1 MSGGDQWKDRLGDGI
16 EIDESLLFDDNDGSG
31 GASQGQVFPNPRG
44 KMCCEAGFVSC
55 FFVSSPSLPAQYGTR
70 Q

>member
-31 GASQGQVFPNPRG
+31 GASQGQVFPNPSQLNYQ
-44 KMCCEAGFVSC
+44 FT
-55 FFVSSPSLPAQYGTR
+55 L
-70 Q
+70 